1 MKRRILSALCALCMT
16 AALAAPAWAETYSV
30 TLTEGEALADVPVL
44 LNIPAQT
51 PAAAGEEFNRIEI
64 AAPVPGAAV
73 ELAVNGSAQDAILY
87 FLEDDGTFE
96 TTEEFIK
103 GSDTVCTMLPET
115 SATLILLEKMPFSD
129 VSRTAWYHAG
139 AAYAYHYG
147 LMNGTSSTKF
157 SPNGNTVRAMLVT
170 ILWRTEGQPG
180 GRSTFSD
187 VAAGQYYTDAVA
199 WAADNGIV
207 TGYANGAFR
216 PTGQMTREQLAAVLY
231 RYAAYC
237 GRDTSARADLSG
249 FSDSGSVSAYAKDA
263 MAWAVAEGLISG
275 SGDRLQPGGTASRAQ
290 LAVILMRFFGD
301 SFESEEIVS
310 EEPSGEGGETEQ
322 TEGEETGETPTAE
335 A

>member
-1 MKRRILSALCALCMT
+1 MKRRILSALCAFCMT

-51 PAAAGEEFNRIEI
+51 PAAAGEAFNRIEI

-96 TTEEFIK
+96 TAEEFIK
-103 GSDTVCTMLPET
+103 GSATVCTMLPET

-301 SFESEEIVS
+301 SFEPEEIVP

-322 TEGEETGETPTAE
+322 TGGEETEETPAAE